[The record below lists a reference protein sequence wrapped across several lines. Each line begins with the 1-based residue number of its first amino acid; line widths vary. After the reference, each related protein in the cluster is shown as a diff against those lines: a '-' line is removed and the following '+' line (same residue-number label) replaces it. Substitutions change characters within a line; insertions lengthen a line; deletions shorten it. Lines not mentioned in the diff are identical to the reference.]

1 MKHIE
6 IFKPGKHTA
15 VSGAVIEFTEAEMK
29 AAAAAY
35 DPAKHEA
42 PLVVG
47 HPTLDGPAYGWV
59 QGLSYSETDSR
70 LLADPNQVEV
80 AFAEMVN
87 AGRFKKV
94 SASWYT
100 PTAPNNP
107 VPGVYYLRHVGFL
120 GATPPSVKGLKSA
133 SFAEAEEGVVEFA
146 DWAAVDNADMWRRL
160 REWVIGKFG
169 IEEADKVAPSWVVDS
184 IKTAAVLEPA
194 PASQTNSLIYS
205 EGKTMTPAELAAR
218 AAELDTREKAI
229 KANETAARNKE
240 LVEFADS
247 LVAAGQLLPAN
258 KDKVVGLLQTM
269 PEATVISFGEGD
281 AKVDT
286 PAIQVLKDF
295 LKSQPKIVNFSEVA
309 RADKDGSTDL
319 TDNKTVS
326 DRATAYKQRMDAQGT
341 SCSFAEAVDAVHA
354 GKDQPAQSK

>member
-15 VSGAVIEFTEAEMK
+15 VSGAVINFTEAEMK

-59 QGLSYSETDSR
+59 QGLNYSEATGL
-70 LLADPNQVEV
+70 LLADPNQVDA

-120 GATPPSVKGLKSA
+120 GATPPAVKGLKSA
-133 SFAEAEEGVVEFA
+133 SFAEAEEGVIEFA

-160 REWVIGKFG
+160 REWLIGKFG

-184 IKTAAVLEPA
+184 IKTAAVQEPA
-194 PASQTNSLIYS
+194 PASQTNNLIYS
-205 EGKTMTPAELAAR
+205 EGNDMAPTAEQLATR

-229 KANETAARNKE
+229 KATETAARNKE

-281 AKVDT
+281 AKKDT
-286 PAIQVLKDF
+286 PALEVLKDL

-309 RADKDGSTDL
+309 GADKDGAAAL
-319 TDNKTVS
+319 TDNKAVS
-326 DRATAYKQRMDAQGT
+326 DRATAYKRRMDEQGA
-341 SCSFAEAVDAVHA
+341 SCSFAEAVDAVNA
-354 GKDQPAQSK
+354 GRDQATK

>member
-15 VSGAVIEFTEAEMK
+15 VSGAVFDFSEAQMQ

-35 DPAKHEA
+35 SPAVHEA

-47 HPTLDGPAYGWV
+47 HPAMDGPAYGWV
-59 QGLSYSETDSR
+59 KGLSYSEGKLRAEPD
-70 LLADPNQVEV
+70 QVEA
-80 AFAEMVN
+80 AFADIVN

-107 VPGVYYLRHVGFL
+107 VPGVYYLRHIGFL
-120 GATPPSVKGLKSA
+120 GATAPAVKGLKSA
-133 SFAEAEEGVVEFA
+133 SFAEAEEGVIEFA

-160 REWVIGKFG
+160 REWLIGKFG

-184 IKTAAVLEPA
+184 IKSAAIVDDTQA
-194 PASQTNSLIYS
+194 PTPLLYS
-205 EGKTMTPAELAAR
+205 EGNTMTPEQLATR
-218 AAELDTREKAI
+218 VTELDNREKAL
-229 KANETAARNKE
+229 KAKETKARNDE
-240 LVEFADS
+240 LADFAED
-247 LVAAGQLLPAN
+247 LVKSGQLLPAN

-281 AKVDT
+281 AKKDT
-286 PAIQVLKDF
+286 PALEVLKDF

-309 RADKDGSTDL
+309 GAGKDGAADL

-326 DRATAYKQRMDAQGT
+326 DRATAYKRRMDEQGT

-354 GKDQPAQSK
+354 GKDQPAQAK

>member
-15 VSGAVIEFTEAEMK
+15 VSGAVINFTEAEMK

-59 QGLSYSETDSR
+59 QGLSYSEKDSR

-133 SFAEAEEGVVEFA
+133 SFSEAEEGVIEFA

-160 REWVIGKFG
+160 REWLIGKFG

-184 IKTAAVLEPA
+184 IKSAAIVDDTQA
-194 PASQTNSLIYS
+194 PTPLLYS
-205 EGKTMTPAELAAR
+205 EGNTMTPEQLATR
-218 AAELDTREKAI
+218 ATELDNREKALTA
-229 KANETAARNKE
+229 KETKARNDE
-240 LVEFADS
+240 LAEFAED
-247 LVAAGQLLPAN
+247 LVKSGQLLPAN

-281 AKVDT
+281 AKTET
-286 PAIQVLKDF
+286 PALQVLKEF
-295 LKSQPKIVNFSEVA
+295 LKAQPKIVNFSEVA
-309 RADKDGSTDL
+309 GTDKDGAAAL
-319 TDNKTVS
+319 TDNKAVS
-326 DRATAYKQRMDAQGT
+326 DRATAYKRRMDEQGA
-341 SCSFAEAVDAVHA
+341 SCSFAEAVDAVNA
-354 GKDQPAQSK
+354 GRDQATK